1 MPIDLFDRNSE
12 LRLFDSA
19 LSAADVGRSRTVL
32 VHGAAGVGK
41 SSLLDAFAQRA
52 MRSGWEVLRAV
63 GTEGERTVELGVL
76 RQLSQAATAAGLPEL
91 SLPTQVPP
99 RVEDLQQFCEVVRNL
114 GRRTPLV
121 YCIDDL
127 HHMDAA
133 SLRHFLFLSRHLG
146 AARVVLLAAVSP
158 QQSAQGATLSAELL
172 HRPDVR
178 HIRLGLLNT
187 QAVAQ
192 GITGFAAGGRR
203 PDDEAAVAF
212 HELTGG
218 NPLLLKALLTEHRA
232 TAGRDGTTPLP
243 RPSQGGL
250 FNQAVAA
257 CVRSSGPVARDVA
270 GVFAVLDEHA
280 TTELAAEL
288 LGLSVSVT
296 AQAVTALESCGVL
309 RELRFRH
316 RDVRDAV
323 LNALSPDVR
332 AGLHRDAAV
341 LLHARGLDPSA
352 VARHLFASQHDP
364 RPWSDVPW
372 ATGVL
377 HEQANRAL
385 ADGHPR
391 QASDMLR
398 LACRICPDEAQ
409 RLQITLRHAAVMWRF
424 DPAAAEQ
431 LLQAPLAAL
440 ETGTLP
446 APARQL
452 LSRLLMEQGR
462 IDAPSVTAGQ
472 PAVPG
477 PPAGPAAHQRDP
489 WPTYGV
495 PTTAWWPTLGAP
507 GETTAANAEQ
517 LLQNTVLTS
526 GTLHVLIR
534 AVRALLHS
542 GRPDQAVVWCEKLC
556 AEAEGQHAPGWSA
569 AFTTVYAELLLHL
582 GDLSGAEQQALAA
595 MDELPQSR
603 TGFFACA
610 PAAALIRA
618 RTAMGRHAA
627 VAQQLEH
634 PVPEELLVGVHGLAY
649 RRARALHLLMTG
661 QFQAAFAELMEVGRA
676 AQEWRLDSP
685 LFLPW
690 RTDAAQA
697 LVRLGEPQQAKQ
709 LVLQQLSSP
718 DVRHPWVRGTA
729 LRLRAQFTDERQG
742 LAMLEQ
748 AVEELR
754 RSGDRLELARA
765 LADAGRLA
773 QAQGDNTKAGMM
785 TRRAWSLAH
794 ACGAEALREEILP
807 GLASRSQPG
816 GSREQVHTV
825 RAAAAGKLSDSER
838 RVAALAAHG
847 YTNREI
853 SMKLYITVSTVE
865 QHLTRVYRKLRITR
879 RQDLPMDLQMS
890 VLDLV

>member
-1 MPIDLFDRNSE
+1 MAIDLIDRKSE

-19 LSAADVGRSRTVL
+19 LSAAGAGHSRIVL
-32 VHGAAGVGK
+32 VQGAAGVGK

-52 MRSGWEVLRAV
+52 MLSGWEVLRSV
-63 GTEGERTVELGVL
+63 GTESERTVQLGVL
-76 RQLSQAATAAGLPEL
+76 RQLTQAAAAAGLPEL
-91 SLPTQVPP
+91 PLPAHVPP
-99 RVEDLQQFCEVVRNL
+99 RVEDMQQFCEAVRGL
-114 GRRTPLV
+114 GRRAPLV

-127 HHMDAA
+127 HHVDAA

-146 AARVVLLAAVSP
+146 AARVLFVAAVSP
-158 QQSAQGATLSAELL
+158 HQSAPDATLSAELL
-172 HRPDVR
+172 HRPDLR

-187 QAVAQ
+187 QAMAY
-192 GITGFAAGGRR
+192 GITGIAAYGQQ
-203 PDDEAAVAF
+203 PDDEATAAF
-212 HELTGG
+212 HTLTGG
-218 NPLLLKALLTEHRA
+218 NPLLLKALLTERRS
-232 TAGRDGTTPLP
+232 TADRTSIASLP
-243 RPSQGGL
+243 QPSPGGL
-250 FNQAVAA
+250 FSQAVAA
-257 CVRSSGPVARDVA
+257 CVRRSGPVATDVA
-270 GVFAVLDEHA
+270 GVVAVLDDHA

-288 LGLSVSVT
+288 LGLSISAT
-296 AQAVTALESCGVL
+296 AQAVTALETCGVL
-309 RELRFRH
+309 QKLRFRH
-316 RDVRDAV
+316 RDVRTAV
-323 LNALSPDVR
+323 LDGLSPDVR
-332 AGLHRDAAV
+332 AGLHRDVAV
-341 LLHARGLDPSA
+341 LLHARGLDLST
-352 VARHLFASQHDP
+352 VARHLAASQQDP
-364 RPWSDVPW
+364 RPWSHVPW
-372 ATGVL
+372 ATDVL
-377 HEQANRAL
+377 QEQANRAL

-398 LACRICPDEAQ
+398 LACRICPDEGR
-409 RLQITLRHAAVMWRF
+409 RLELTLRHAAVMWRC
-424 DPAAAEQ
+424 DPAAAER
-431 LLQAPLAAL
+431 LLQAPLAARAA
-440 ETGTLP
+440 GTLP
-446 APARQL
+446 APAHPL
-452 LSRLLMEQGR
+452 LTRLLAEQGR
-462 IDAPSVTAGQ
+462 IDASSGPARTAAPEPSVVLHTLSQEAQ
-472 PAVPG
+472 PTFCVPS
-477 PPAGPAAHQRDP
+477 
-489 WPTYGV
+489 
-495 PTTAWWPTLGAP
+495 TAWWPTLGTP
-507 GETTAANAEQ
+507 GESAAADAEQ
-517 LLQNTVLTS
+517 LLQNTVLTA
-526 GTLHVLIR
+526 GTLHALIR
-534 AVRALLHS
+534 AVQALLHA

-569 AFTTVYAELLLHL
+569 AFATLYAELLLRL
-582 GDLSGAEQQALAA
+582 GDLAGAEQQALAA
-595 MDELPQSR
+595 MDQLPQSR
-603 TGFFACA
+603 TGFYACA
-610 PAAALIRA
+610 PAAVLIRA
-618 RTAMGRHAA
+618 RTALGRHAA

-634 PVPEELLVGVHGLAY
+634 PVPEELLESVHGLAY

-661 QFQAAFAELMEVGRA
+661 QFQPALAGFLEVGRA
-676 AQEWRLDSP
+676 AQQWRLDSP

-697 LVRLGEPQQAKQ
+697 LIRLGETQQAKQ

-718 DVRHPWVRGTA
+718 DVRYPWVRGVS
-729 LRLRAQFTDERQG
+729 LRLRARFTDDRQG

-807 GLASRSQPG
+807 GLASRAEPR
-816 GSREQVHTV
+816 SRQQVPTV